1 MLNDVAHYDE
11 NSYAE
16 DQWFVKTYFLRIW
29 MVLYLMSLRMT
40 LFQGCFSVAVC
51 IVAML
56 CSVRLFV
63 LQCYT

>member
-1 MLNDVAHYDE
+1 MLKINGLLKLISSV
-11 NSYAE
+11 
-16 DQWFVKTYFLRIW
+16 RIW